1 MLTYWVGSR
10 RSCRSAVWG
19 RLSSW
24 WVYLELKRLQA
35 YPLLH
40 RGSELISLKGISMPG
55 DFPWRRVIPG
65 LNARFRLCIDLLE
78 YPVTVLIS
86 KNLPLSGLVLSAVV
100 ALIVFVWGVVWPRY
114 IPTPE
119 GIRFD
124 LLIVVA
130 FMGYM
135 LLLIYSQVRYLW
147 LWRSLFQLFRQIS
160 LLPMAD
166 AFDRIPPRVAA
177 KFGRFLRTSLQD
189 DSDLEIPLQ
198 QCRLVLGWGSSSGE
212 PRLPERE
219 TLRSTVAARSP
230 RSDPERFEIVSE
242 ACVAPVIDLAW
253 PRRTLEQAYGGSV
266 ASDGTAQAESSQA
279 AAEELQPTAIEWLAM
294 AEELLALRI
303 VYLVS
308 QFAHPLRSMS
318 AQLIYGPILL
328 LLAVSWYPFHP
339 LKLMSIVIW
348 AFIVAGVLATLVVLI
363 QIERNDFVSR
373 VARKAPN
380 SIMFDQTQL
389 SNLLPYAVPLVG
401 FVLTAFPSLSYWLG
415 SLLEPIGRAVK

>member
-1 MLTYWVGSR
+1 MRPELPNDWMALD
-10 RSCRSAVWG
+10 RSAHLLGGISPIVPVTCLGAATFWWG
-19 RLSSW
+19 
-24 WVYLELKRLQA
+24 YLELKRLQA
-35 YPLLH
+35 YPLLK

-55 DFPWRRVIPG
+55 DFPWKRVIPR

-86 KNLPLSGLVLSAVV
+86 KNLPLAGLVLSAVLGLV
-100 ALIVFVWGVVWPRY
+100 VFVWGVVWPRF

-119 GIRFD
+119 GRRFD

-130 FMGYM
+130 FMGYL

-166 AFDRIPPRVAA
+166 AFDQIPPRVAA

-189 DSDLEIPLQ
+189 DTDLEIPLQ
-198 QCRLVLGWGSSSGE
+198 QCRLVLGWGSTSGGG
-212 PRLPERE
+212 
-219 TLRSTVAARSP
+219 RSVARAGNTSLDDRGP
-230 RSDPERFEIVSE
+230 APGSDLERFEIVSE

-253 PRRTLEQAYGGSV
+253 PRRTLEQAYGGSIAGDGEGRARGEPRRRSGAR
-266 ASDGTAQAESSQA
+266 ASIGSANGCHGRRA
-279 AAEELQPTAIEWLAM
+279 
-294 AEELLALRI
+294 LALRI

-328 LLAVSWYPFHP
+328 LLAVAWYPFHP
-339 LKLMSIVIW
+339 LKLMSIMIW
-348 AFIVAGVLATLVVLI
+348 AFIA
-363 QIERNDFVSR
+363 
-373 VARKAPN
+373 ARGPC
-380 SIMFDQTQL
+380 D
-389 SNLLPYAVPLVG
+389 PGGPG
-401 FVLTAFPSLSYWLG
+401 P
-415 SLLEPIGRAVK
+415 GRAQRLRQPGGPQSSQQPQARSNPDLELAALRRSRRSASC